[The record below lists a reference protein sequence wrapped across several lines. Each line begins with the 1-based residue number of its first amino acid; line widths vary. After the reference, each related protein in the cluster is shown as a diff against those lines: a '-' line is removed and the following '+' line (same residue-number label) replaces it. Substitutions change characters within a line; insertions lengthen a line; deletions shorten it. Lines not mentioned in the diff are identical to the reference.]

1 LRAPFDTYIRA
12 FAVAL
17 CGWALGLGLT
27 AAALNSGYGFGA
39 LRIGPWT
46 AWPRIGGV
54 DIDPYA
60 RAALARRGEAP
71 LGKDEGLMFVAETD
85 STGAPLDGRCEYRLG
100 GALPAARF
108 WTIGLADSGGAPLA
122 NPTGRQFYA
131 STYLLRRE
139 RGAFDIAVSRAA
151 RPGNWLSPG
160 DVGAFLVV
168 LRLYETP
175 FDPAA
180 RNDPAAFPD
189 IVKIGCA

>member
-12 FAVAL
+12 IAVAL

-46 AWPRIGGV
+46 AWPQIGGL

-71 LGKDEGLMFVAETD
+71 LGKDEGMMFVAETD
-85 STGAPLDGRCEYRLG
+85 SSGAPLEGRCEYRLSG
-100 GALPAARF
+100 PLPAARF
-108 WTIGLADSGGAPLA
+108 WTISLADSGGEPLV
-122 NPTGRQFYA
+122 NPTGRQFYG

-139 RGAFDIAVSRAA
+139 GGAFEIAVSRAA

-160 DVGAFLVV
+160 DAGAFLIV

-180 RNDPAAFPD
+180 RIEPGAFPG